1 MLFRGRRLIKT
12 CFVSIL
18 QQLFTNHPKFP
29 WLPKVLDTKIFIDE
43 EYQKSDKKFPYII
56 VNNIAG
62 NEFFSKSY
70 DRNFQHEDYN
80 NDNILIGQRYGG
92 SMKPSLKLEIGSL
105 NIYDLEIIVDLI
117 ESFFEF
123 AGVQKL
129 RDAGIVIESITDD
142 GITTEQHGKE
152 NIYIL
157 NMNFNIYTEWEK
169 YIPQDELNTI
179 NTVKIGDISLYD
191 NTGKVIQVDKV
202 DNE

>member
-169 YIPQDELNTI
+169 YILQDELNTI
-179 NTVKIGDISLYD
+179 NAVKIGDISLYD